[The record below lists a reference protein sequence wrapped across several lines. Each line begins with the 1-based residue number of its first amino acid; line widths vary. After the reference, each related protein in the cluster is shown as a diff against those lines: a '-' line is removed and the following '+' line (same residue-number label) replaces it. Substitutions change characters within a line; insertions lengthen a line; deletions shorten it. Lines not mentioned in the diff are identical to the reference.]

1 MDGFWQGLM
10 NASFFPCTR
19 RTSIGCAAAL
29 LLAAVHPDARRSF
42 VNADLRD
49 FLRKK
54 GYESPVVMGE
64 ESLMCE
70 KVMCGAQASPPLAK
84 KMCVGPS
91 LPPISPHP
99 VGRRA

>member
-1 MDGFWQGLM
+1 VDGFWQGLM

-54 GYESPVVMGE
+54 GYESPVVMGD

-70 KVMCGAQASPPLAK
+70 KV
-84 KMCVGPS
+84 
-91 LPPISPHP
+91 PISPIC
-99 VGRRA
+99 RAPFLPYLTI

>member
-1 MDGFWQGLM
+1 MM

-49 FLRKK
+49 FLRGKK

-70 KVMCGAQASPPLAK
+70 KV
-84 KMCVGPS
+84 CVGPS